1 MANEFRKVTDQNG
14 VDHPV
19 CDDTRVDWASYA
31 KTGVHNFLPLQISA
45 IKANNTEGTWD
56 NNVYTRNSV
65 TFTFTVDTNGN
76 VTEVDVDGTASAA
89 MSVTLYPNSSNI
101 FNGLKLLGC
110 PSGGSSNTYRLQL
123 WDQTGNTGNDDFGN
137 GVIINKPNGNT
148 VRVVIYIEASAEM
161 SHIKYYPMIKLPND
175 TDTSMTLYAMTNRE
189 LTDAILN
196 GESYGNVI
204 AISASGQTWAAQLT
218 EIKTAWDNL
227 TLNQKRNAKIIVS
240 GDIYICSNTD
250 TGNFSSVAYA
260 VDGSTPVIN
269 AKTLRLSSQTACKM
283 LLKSTGN
290 TVNDDSSSTNN
301 DRMQLVSGI

>member
-19 CDDTRVDWASYA
+19 TDDTRVTWTANGVLGAINVVPSMPDASY
-31 KTGVHNFLPLQISA
+31 TVSGI
-45 IKANNTEGTWD
+45 
-56 NNVYTRNSV
+56 
-65 TFTFTVDTNGN
+65 TFTRKSDLSIEVNGTSTEEIYYYLTNGN
-76 VTEVDVDGTASAA
+76 TFLQGIRGSWTARLGVESI
-89 MSVTLYPNSSNI
+89 SGLSCGFIKSTSGSWTLSGANLEETIN
-101 FNGLKLLGC
+101 LTDAEHL
-110 PSGGSSNTYRLQL
+110 SGGVRLYV
-123 WDQTGNTGNDDFGN
+123 GN
-137 GVIINKPNGNT
+137 GKT
-148 VRVVIYIEASAEM
+148 FDHVVIKPSLCPASYPYSGYI
-161 SHIKYYPMIKLPND
+161 P
-175 TDTSMTLYAMTNRE
+175 YAMTNRE

-269 AKTLRLSSQTACKM
+269 AKTLRLSSQTAYKM